1 MTTSPLVSIILPVFN
16 GSKFLERTILS
27 ILAQKYR
34 NFHLIICDDASS
46 DDSVKIIENFLNA
59 DPRISL
65 LRNSKNQGIGFTFRR
80 LLLETKGEYI
90 AQIGHDDLWMPDF
103 LSSAVQTLSLDTN
116 ASVVFSNVQI
126 IDASGSPLTT
136 PSLFRHSMLLKPRIS
151 IIGQLLRGNF
161 LCAASS
167 LIRRSCAVDL
177 YEHLPELV
185 HLQDHW
191 LWQQLILKGSFGFID
206 SPLVHYRIHGNN
218 FSLHN
223 AQRKTE
229 QLELSQCQTD
239 MLYSPYWT
247 QMLAEL
253 SDEQISSLFSPLLDS
268 PLSPFEIAPL
278 LPPLLTSIQQRP
290 DLPELVSIYNFL
302 RWSCGANSAKITL
315 SVEKI
320 YRTHIDSSD
329 LLRWSWLILIGRL
342 DSPPA
347 MPFLKSINLGPL
359 QVLRFKAKKGLLP
372 RFYVVRKPS
381 KSFYSLI
388 EDIVMAKQ
396 RGPLRMLK
404 YFLKNLIFTGL

>member
-27 ILAQKYR
+27 ILAQKYQ

-46 DDSVKIIENFLNA
+46 DDSVKTIENFRRT
-59 DPRISL
+59 DSRISL
-65 LRNSKNQGIGFTFRR
+65 LRNSENQGIGLTFKR

-103 LSSAVQTLSLDTN
+103 LASAVEILSVDTK
-116 ASVVFSNVQI
+116 ASVAFSEVQI
-126 IDASGSPLTT
+126 INASGSPLTT

-177 YEHLPELV
+177 FENLPELV

-191 LWQQLILKGSFGFID
+191 LWQQLILRGSFRLID
-206 SPLVHYRIHGNN
+206 TPLVHYRIHGNN

-253 SDEQISSLFSPLLDS
+253 SDEQIISLFSPLLNG

-278 LPPLLTSIQQRP
+278 LPPLLDSIQQRP
-290 DLPELVSIYNFL
+290 DLPELVNIYNFL
-302 RWSCGANSAKITL
+302 RWSCGATSAKITL

-320 YRTHIDSSD
+320 YTTYPVSSD
-329 LLRWSWLILIGRL
+329 FLRWSCLILIGRRA
-342 DSPPA
+342 SPPA
-347 MPFLKSINLGPL
+347 IPFLKSIKLGPL

-388 EDIVMAKQ
+388 EDIVIAKQ
-396 RGPLRMLK
+396 RGPLGMLK
-404 YFLKNLIFTGL
+404 YFLKNLTFTRR